1 MRSFPEFFDRTG
13 HMSDDTTNDENGCRQ
28 GIAERKGALK
38 VFLRALGD
46 LRGSYFQ
53 NRKDTYPANT
63 VYPQAAGQ
71 TPITSVKCVLFRRSS
86 AHLSEVVGIYSIY
99 KG

>member
-46 LRGSYFQ
+46 LRGGYFQ
-53 NRKDTYPANT
+53 NRSYAYGADNHENDYLKAHKGPLSFFFALF
-63 VYPQAAGQ
+63 AAFGGGF
-71 TPITSVKCVLFRRSS
+71 L
-86 AHLSEVVGIYSIY
+86 
-99 KG
+99 